1 MSAFVSGS
9 LEFLGF
15 LLVSS
20 ALVAA
25 GYFNQA
31 RYVVRYRVV
40 VVLPYILLLLAF
52 SIALALEKNEPY
64 VLFSFLSVLALVLQM
79 ICSLADKWQRRK
91 QKEDSGH

>member
-15 LLVSS
+15 LLVSV
-20 ALVAA
+20 ALITA

-31 RYVVRYRVV
+31 RYVARYRIV

-52 SIALALEKNEPY
+52 SIALALEKSEPY
-64 VLFSFLSVLALVLQM
+64 VPFAFLSVLALVLQM

-91 QKEDSGH
+91 HKEDGKQ